1 MQTYIVKIYE
11 IYGTNVEVKAE
22 NEDDARQKAADKLYI
37 GDVETSKYEH
47 TMERE
52 HWTVFKASVGQDKA
66 SVGQDAIDWGIPDSI

>member
-11 IYGTNVEVKAE
+11 VYGTNVEVKAE

-52 HWTVFKASVGQDKA
+52 NWTVFKASVGQD
-66 SVGQDAIDWGIPDSI
+66 AIDWNIPDCDPLGGQV